1 MSSVARA
8 LQKAFKGHA
17 SRAFLA
23 FSEDHCS
30 EQEWSWDNLRTRM
43 FFPDGS
49 HVTVDSDKSTFVV
62 DSGSPL

>member
-17 SRAFLA
+17 SKAFLA

-30 EQEWSWDNLRTRM
+30 EQEWSWDNLWTRM

-49 HVTVDSDKSTFVV
+49 HVTVNSDKSTFLA
-62 DSGSPL
+62 DSDRPL